1 MQLISPCLSLCLPL
15 SPFIVYCVCSIC
27 ILCASERGGRSAL
40 LITWTVVLSAGRLGT
55 LLTVLHA
62 WLTVIFSRTLP
73 SSSSDDVVKARGYA
87 YAKIEYV
94 SVRST
99 HVSFKYR
106 IRTLRI
112 LEPWMSSQFCRSGSK
127 QSGSGQPDSLPCST
141 NHCKHAL
148 CFITQCQESVKSLN
162 K

>member
-1 MQLISPCLSLCLPL
+1 
-15 SPFIVYCVCSIC
+15 VYYCVCSIC

-62 WLTVIFSRTLP
+62 WLAVIFSRTSP
-73 SSSSDDVVKARGYA
+73 SSSSAHVVKARGYA
-87 YAKIEYV
+87 YAKIVYV
-94 SVRST
+94 WD
-99 HVSFKYR
+99 FAYAR
-106 IRTLRI
+106 IFQKQNTYTLRI

-127 QSGSGQPDSLPCST
+127 QFGFGQPDSLPCSST